1 MKIFKQFNYGY
12 FPPLLQIQVNV
23 EDINDEAP
31 YFPFS
36 EYTATVT
43 EDAPR
48 GQPVASVKATDADA
62 NSQVGHVSFSFHC
75 FHNLPIQKDIIHL
88 DKINQVILH

>member
-1 MKIFKQFNYGY
+1 M
-12 FPPLLQIQVNV
+12 LQIQVNV

-48 GQPVASVKATDADA
+48 GQPVASVKAIDADA
-62 NSQVGHVSFSFHC
+62 DSQVGHISISFHYL
-75 FHNLPIQKDIIHL
+75 LPL
-88 DKINQVILH
+88 